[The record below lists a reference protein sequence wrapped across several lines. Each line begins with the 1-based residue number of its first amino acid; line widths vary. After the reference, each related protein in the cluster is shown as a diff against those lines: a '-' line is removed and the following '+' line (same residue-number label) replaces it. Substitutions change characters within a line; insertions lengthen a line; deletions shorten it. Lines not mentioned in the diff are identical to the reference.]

1 MVGREHMLSKSR
13 GSYVSVLQ
21 SPAVFTK
28 TMVQGPTCLAN
39 VGAGAFSTWDA
50 VHHTFPSFLART
62 LCCTTVLTVH
72 PSGLVASLCCYYY
85 LSSHFSLYFLLFSFI
100 CLFPY
105 NLRLVV
111 TCYIVLDCVLLLF
124 LFYHHHHAFLFVI
137 FRLC

>member
-50 VHHTFPSFLART
+50 VHQERSQERCGRLPKRLNYCFSVLATATNR
-62 LCCTTVLTVH
+62 
-72 PSGLVASLCCYYY
+72 S
-85 LSSHFSLYFLLFSFI
+85 I
-100 CLFPY
+100 CE
-105 NLRLVV
+105 
-111 TCYIVLDCVLLLF
+111 
-124 LFYHHHHAFLFVI
+124 
-137 FRLC
+137 